1 MKNRTA
7 IKRHPGSIAKEY
19 FDYLGKHLPQMSA
32 SDEFYFLPRSEFAIQ
47 YLSVLDVLTPE
58 RIQDH
63 VRYVRDLL
71 GEISMK
77 QANGLEELI
86 DRLFLKQSMKSFIR
100 EFDDAQTWQNDPTL
114 YVKIPLFATD
124 HIISRRHGTPD
135 QVKYDLITLF
145 AQIPSFLRLASKI
158 LRSPSETSLRVA
170 IGMARDAIQFYSRE
184 VKSFIEERIENNREL
199 IKINKEVCE
208 AWDRYKRALLQFSP
222 GEPFAVGEEGL
233 TKILTLSLNYP
244 KTPNEILEIAR
255 STYQKTLEKIHAL
268 AKRIDSR
275 KTWDLII
282 REQSPPISSS
292 KEFMH
297 LYEKEV
303 YSLRRF
309 FYSQSIISFPAG
321 EEITVLETPSYLQ
334 SLRAT
339 ASYSPPLT
347 GDTKGQGIFYI
358 TPGKEDLEMISSHCP
373 YLSAHETYPGH
384 HILDHIRIHHPN
396 PIRRQIESPLFYE
409 GWACY
414 SEQLLDELGYIQD
427 PHQKLVQLQRQL
439 WRCLRAVLDVEL
451 QTGKMTLAEAEK
463 EIQFLGFS
471 QKRAQRQIQRF
482 CLTPGYQLC
491 YFMGTYEILR
501 LREKFFFGLGPKIFH
516 DTLLAGGE
524 IPFHLV
530 EKRLKAHFT
539 KKEVTTR
546 EPRQKD
552 GGQAGDRSQEPE
564 SNEND

>member
-1 MKNRTA
+1 MKKGTVM
-7 IKRHPGSIAKEY
+7 KGQPGFIAKEY
-19 FDYLGKHLPQMSA
+19 FGYLGKHLPQQSA
-32 SDEFYFLPRSEFAIQ
+32 SDEFYFLPRSEIAVQ
-47 YLSVLDVLTPE
+47 YLTVLNVLTPE
-58 RIQDH
+58 SIQDH
-63 VRYVRDLL
+63 VRYVRKLL
-71 GEISMK
+71 SEISLK
-77 QANGLEELI
+77 QANGLEERI
-86 DRLFLKQSMKSFIR
+86 DLLLLKQSMESFIR
-100 EFDDAQTWQNDPTL
+100 EFDDAKTWQNDPTL

-124 HIISRRHGTPD
+124 RIISGTHGTPD
-135 QVKYDLITLF
+135 QVKHDLITLF
-145 AQIPSFLRLASKI
+145 GQIPTFLRSASKI
-158 LRSPSETSLRVA
+158 LRSPSEISLRVA
-170 IGMARDAIQFYSRE
+170 ISMARDAIHFYSRE

-208 AWDRYKRALLQFSP
+208 AWDRYKKILLQFP
-222 GEPFAVGEEGL
+222 LGEPFAVGEEGL
-233 TKILTLSLNYP
+233 TKILTLSLNYFKSP
-244 KTPNEILEIAR
+244 SEILEIAR
-255 STYQKTLEKIHAL
+255 SAYQKTQEKMYAL
-268 AKRIDSR
+268 AKSIDSR

-282 REQSPPISSS
+282 HEQSPPISSS
-292 KEFMH
+292 VEFMR

-309 FYSQSIISFPAG
+309 FYSQGIISFPAG
-321 EEITVLETPSYLQ
+321 EDVIVLETPSYLQ

-347 GDTKGQGIFYI
+347 GDTEGHGIFYI
-358 TPGKEDLEMISSHCP
+358 TPGREDLEMISSHCP

-414 SEQLLDELGYIQD
+414 SEQLLDEFGYVKD
-427 PHQKLVQLQRQL
+427 PHKKLVQLQRQL

-471 QKRAQRQIQRF
+471 RKRAHRQIQRF

-491 YFMGTYEILR
+491 YFIGTYEILL
-501 LREKFFFGLGPKIFH
+501 LREKFFFRLGPKIFH

-530 EKRLKAHFT
+530 EKRLKARFT
-539 KKEVTTR
+539 KEEETNQ

-564 SNEND
+564 